1 MSESDREQEFLNK
14 VRNTLDRSVDEL
26 DAATAS
32 RITQARHAALE
43 SKSGSRVR
51 NVWLPA
57 AAAVAASA
65 AVVAVIATRA
75 PGEAAPMLDDLELI
89 AAPDDP
95 EFYRDLEFYAWLDT
109 HESAG

>member
-1 MSESDREQEFLNK
+1 MTDRDPQDELLKN
-14 VRNTLDRSVDEL
+14 VRTTLDRSAENI

-43 SKSGSRVR
+43 AGKGRARS
-51 NVWLPA
+51 VWIPA

-65 AVVAVIATRA
+65 AVVAVIVTRVPEEA
-75 PGEAAPMLDDLELI
+75 PSMLDDLELI

-95 EFYRDLEFYAWLDT
+95 ELYRDLEFYAWLDT

>member
-1 MSESDREQEFLNK
+1 MTDRDDELLKK
-14 VRNTLDRSVDEL
+14 VRTELDRSVENI

-43 SKSGSRVR
+43 AGRSGSR
-51 NVWLPA
+51 NVWVPA

-65 AVVAVIATRA
+65 AIVAVIVTRA
-75 PGEAAPMLDDLELI
+75 PEETPPMLDDLELI

-95 EFYRDLEFYAWLDT
+95 ELYRDLEFYAWLDT

>member
-1 MSESDREQEFLNK
+1 MTDHEDELLKNARAA
-14 VRNTLDRSVDEL
+14 LDRSVENI

-32 RITQARHAALE
+32 RITQARHAALDAA
-43 SKSGSRVR
+43 GSRSR
-51 NVWLPA
+51 NVWVPA

-65 AVVAVIATRA
+65 AIVAVIVTRA
-75 PGEAAPMLDDLELI
+75 PEEAAPMLDDLELI

-95 EFYRDLEFYAWLDT
+95 ELYRDLEFYAWLDT